1 VVGDSVR
8 HLAEVKVHNHCSPHI
23 YPAADA
29 IKEGCQIGNTEEP
42 NALGWIKITNTILT
56 HS

>member
-1 VVGDSVR
+1 VGDSVR